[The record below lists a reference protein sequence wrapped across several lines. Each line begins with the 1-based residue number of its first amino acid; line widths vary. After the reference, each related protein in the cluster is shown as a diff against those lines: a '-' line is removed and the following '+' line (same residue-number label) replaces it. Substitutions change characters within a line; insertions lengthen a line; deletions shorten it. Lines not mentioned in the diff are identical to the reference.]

1 MTNELR
7 DKYYGRTLDEYFSTL
22 PGELPIDAV
31 GLWQV
36 VPSGRDGFGL
46 SGSELDAF
54 VRRGVLAL
62 LAAGAVPVRHVPG
75 SDYEW
80 DIQKQYGD
88 APEEIADA
96 VVAEWRAMPDDPLH
110 LCGYGVWLARARP
123 GKSYVKLD

>member
-1 MTNELR
+1 MSEELR
-7 DKYYGRTLDEYFSTL
+7 DKYYGRTIDEYFSTL

-46 SGSELDAF
+46 SGTKLDAF

-75 SDYEW
+75 SEYEW
-80 DIQKQYGD
+80 DIQKHYGD
-88 APEEIADA
+88 TPEQIADA

-110 LCGYGVWLARARP
+110 LCGYGVWFARARP
-123 GKSYVKLD
+123 GKKYVKLG

>member
-7 DKYYGRTLDEYFSTL
+7 DKYYGRTLDEYLSTL

-80 DIQKQYGD
+80 DIQKQYGV

-110 LCGYGVWLARARP
+110 LCGYGAWFARARA

>member
-80 DIQKQYGD
+80 DIQK
-88 APEEIADA
+88 
-96 VVAEWRAMPDDPLH
+96 
-110 LCGYGVWLARARP
+110 
-123 GKSYVKLD
+123 K